1 VLDSTVIHDFPVNDK
16 VKLVVVVDTRFHRDF
31 SNGVV
36 LSRLINATDRWTRAL
51 FTVQYPGSSH
61 PVRCGGCEVEV
72 KVTCDPGQ
80 ACVVSVHDVP
90 TSRV

>member
-1 VLDSTVIHDFPVNDK
+1 MLDSTVIHDFPFNDK

-51 FTVQYPGSSH
+51 FTV
-61 PVRCGGCEVEV
+61 
-72 KVTCDPGQ
+72 
-80 ACVVSVHDVP
+80 
-90 TSRV
+90 